1 MPEHHDNV
9 DNDDGD
15 VEALSGIELL
25 GHVIA
30 QHRRDGYPPGPEPSA
45 EEWAAASGAHRRM
58 LADVQA
64 DERSRASFD
73 AATARIA
80 AKLRSRSTPP
90 TP

>member
-1 MPEHHDNV
+1 MPEHHHNV
-9 DNDDGD
+9 DSD

-25 GHVIA
+25 DRVIA

-58 LADVQA
+58 LADVHA
-64 DERSRASFD
+64 DERSRASFET
-73 AATARIA
+73 ATARIA

-90 TP
+90 TS